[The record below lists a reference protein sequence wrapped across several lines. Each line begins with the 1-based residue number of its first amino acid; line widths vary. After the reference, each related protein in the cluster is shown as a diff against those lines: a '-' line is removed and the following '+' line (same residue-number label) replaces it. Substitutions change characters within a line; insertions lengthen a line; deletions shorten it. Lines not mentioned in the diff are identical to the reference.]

1 MRPVFGIFL
10 ILAVAFTISFQW
22 NSSAFPETH
31 STSDLQQAKYDSTQN
46 GKYKAFNEQGAL
58 IFAGRYKDGK
68 RHGIFKE
75 YDGTGLLLRKTRYKN
90 GKMKWMQVYKDGK
103 IIEYIDKD
111 GNIRKAKN
119 CGC

>member
-1 MRPVFGIFL
+1 MRPIHGIFL
-10 ILAVAFTISFQW
+10 ILAVVFAISFQW
-22 NSSAFPETH
+22 NPSAFPETN
-31 STSDLQQAKYDSTQN
+31 STSPQTKYDSTQN

-58 IFAGRYKDGK
+58 IFSGRYKDGK

-75 YDGTGLLLRKTRYKN
+75 YDGTGLLLRKTRYKH
-90 GKMKWMQVYKDGK
+90 GKVKWMQVYKDGK

>member
-1 MRPVFGIFL
+1 MKPIHGIF
-10 ILAVAFTISFQW
+10 ITLAVVITISFQW
-22 NSSAFPETH
+22 NSAEFQAVNYSPD
-31 STSDLQQAKYDSTQN
+31 SQQVKYDSAQN

-58 IFAGRYKDGK
+58 IFVGRYKDGK

-75 YDGTGLLLRKTRYKN
+75 YDGSGLLTRKTRYKK

>member
-1 MRPVFGIFL
+1 M
-10 ILAVAFTISFQW
+10 LAVVFTISFQW
-22 NSSAFPETH
+22 HTPAFPETNH
-31 STSDLQQAKYDSTQN
+31 SSDAQQVKYDSTQN

-58 IFAGRYKDGK
+58 IFSGRYKDGK

-75 YDGTGLLLRKTRYKN
+75 YDGTGLLTRKTRYKH